1 MFPHAAR
8 KDPFHL
14 YSIVAAFLLLCLS
27 VASHAQDTGAE
38 QEITAAEQE
47 IQAAAEAM
55 WAAAV
60 QGPKNVALD
69 GRASIDLP
77 EKFAFAPKAEA
88 GRFMR
93 AIGNRVSNDFIG
105 LILGEQL
112 SGFVVVAFSPEG
124 YIKDDDAKDWNV
136 DELLQSLKDGTEQSN
151 KERVKRGLPEIAVLG
166 WIEKPAYDAGLHHL
180 AWSISSQSKNAPE
193 AEKQGVNYNTYLL
206 GREGYLSLNLVTD
219 VDAVEGEK
227 TTAKQL
233 LAAVSFNNGQRYED
247 FNAATDR
254 VSEYGLAALIG
265 GLAAKKL
272 GLLAVIGVFLLKAW
286 KIVLIGLLAVAA
298 IAKRVFRRG

>member
-1 MFPHAAR
+1 MFSHAAR
-8 KDPFHL
+8 KYPFYL
-14 YSIVAAFLLLCLS
+14 YGIVAAFFLLSCLDA
-27 VASHAQDTGAE
+27 ASQTQDTGAE
-38 QEITAAEQE
+38 KE

-60 QGPKNVALD
+60 QGPENVALD

-93 AIGNRVSNDFIG
+93 AIGNRVNNDFIG

-112 SGFVVVAFSPEG
+112 SGFVVVAFTPEG
-124 YIKDDDAKDWNV
+124 YIKDDDAKDWDI

-151 KERVKRGLPEIAVLG
+151 KDRVKRGLPEIAVLG
-166 WIEKPAYDAGLHHL
+166 WIEKPAYDAGSHRL
-180 AWSISSQSKNAPE
+180 AWAISSQSKNAP
-193 AEKQGVNYNTYLL
+193 AIEKQGINYNTYLL

-219 VDAVEGEK
+219 VDAVEEEK
-227 TTAKQL
+227 PAAKQL
-233 LAAVSFNNGQRYED
+233 LAAVSFNAGQRYED

-272 GLLAVIGVFLLKAW
+272 GLLAVIGVFLVKAW

-298 IAKRVFRRG
+298 IAKQFFKRK